1 MSSDTADRDRPD
13 RRDFLKTAGALTS
26 GAVISQSV
34 DGVART
40 LLESTARA
48 GTAATWRVRPFALTQ
63 VALGNGI
70 FQEKRDRILNY
81 ARNYGSATDIFAGPD
96 RMLRNFRFNAGL
108 DTKGAQP
115 PGSWENATGYLRG
128 HYAGHF
134 MSMLAQAFAGTRA
147 FTSVR
152 ARAAS
157 SPCCGRGRCA
167 SSKSAPSRSAR
178 STRRTSW
185 P

>member
-1 MSSDTADRDRPD
+1 M
-13 RRDFLKTAGALTS
+13 TAGAVML
-26 GAVISQSV
+26 QSL

-40 LLESTARA
+40 LLDATGGASLP
-48 GTAATWRVRPFALTQ
+48 ATWRVRPFALTD

-70 FQEKRDRILNY
+70 FQQKRDRMLHY
-81 ARNYGSATDIFAGPD
+81 ARNYGSDTDIFAGPD

-134 MSMLAQAFAGTRA
+134 MSMLAQA
-147 FTSVR
+147 
-152 ARAAS
+152 
-157 SPCCGRGRCA
+157 
-167 SSKSAPSRSAR
+167 
-178 STRRTSW
+178 
-185 P
+185 